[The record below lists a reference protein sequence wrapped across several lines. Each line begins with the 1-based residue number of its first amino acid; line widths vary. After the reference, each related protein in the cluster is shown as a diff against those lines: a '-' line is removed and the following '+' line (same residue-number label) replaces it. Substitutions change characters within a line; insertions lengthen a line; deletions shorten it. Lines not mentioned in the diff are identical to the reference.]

1 MTSTRY
7 VCVLALLLLAAC
19 PANAQGVP
27 GSISYQG
34 KLTNA
39 LGQPVPDGPN
49 TVQFKLYENPE
60 AGIAFWTSE
69 PESVTTIGGVFT
81 ASIQPIFATDLAGR
95 TDVWLEVWA
104 AVPPDSLVALYPRV
118 KLASTPFALRA
129 ADLVLPFTALT
140 SSSSPAFQVES
151 SGGVA
156 GWFIADWANSSDA
169 FWVTN
174 NGTGA
179 AAWLASWNPD
189 STRPALQVSTRGSYP
204 ALEVYSG
211 SGLAADFQGTVQMTG
226 FTLAAYTSPGYVLTS
241 DASGAGA
248 WQAPYTGADRWSLT
262 GNAGTVSGT
271 DFLGTTDSQPVEFR
285 ANNNRVLLLKYA
297 THSNFPINT
306 YSANVIGGYSTNG
319 AWNGVVGGT
328 VGGGGAESYN
338 VLSGNHYYYY
348 NTVTDDFGTV
358 AGGMSNTAGNGDLFG
373 STSNASYATVGGG
386 YSNMAKGMASTV
398 PGGYSSIALGDYS
411 FAAGRRAYADYAG
424 SFVWGDSTDADIR
437 SGGTNT
443 FVARASGG
451 TWFWSNS
458 TATTGVVLYS
468 GNGSWSNACDR
479 ALKEGFAPVEA
490 SRLLDRLASMPVQT
504 WNYKSQDRSV
514 RHIGPTAQDFAA
526 AFNVGED
533 DKHISSTDADG
544 VSLAAIQAL
553 YKLIQDKDAQIK
565 AGDERAAALEARLAQ
580 LEKTVAALAK
590 GK

>member
-1 MTSTRY
+1 
-7 VCVLALLLLAAC
+7 
-19 PANAQGVP
+19 
-27 GSISYQG
+27 
-34 KLTNA
+34 
-39 LGQPVPDGPN
+39 
-49 TVQFKLYENPE
+49 
-60 AGIAFWTSE
+60 
-69 PESVTTIGGVFT
+69 
-81 ASIQPIFATDLAGR
+81 
-95 TDVWLEVWA
+95 
-104 AVPPDSLVALYPRV
+104 
-118 KLASTPFALRA
+118 
-129 ADLVLPFTALT
+129 
-140 SSSSPAFQVES
+140 
-151 SGGVA
+151 
-156 GWFIADWANSSDA
+156 
-169 FWVTN
+169 
-174 NGTGA
+174 
-179 AAWLASWNPD
+179 
-189 STRPALQVSTRGSYP
+189 
-204 ALEVYSG
+204 
-211 SGLAADFQGTVQMTG
+211 
-226 FTLAAYTSPGYVLTS
+226 
-241 DASGAGA
+241 
-248 WQAPYTGADRWSLT
+248 
-262 GNAGTVSGT
+262 
-271 DFLGTTDSQPVEFR
+271 
-285 ANNNRVLLLKYA
+285 
-297 THSNFPINT
+297 
-306 YSANVIGGYSTNG
+306 
-319 AWNGVVGGT
+319 
-328 VGGGGAESYN
+328 
-338 VLSGNHYYYY
+338 
-348 NTVTDDFGTV
+348 
-358 AGGMSNTAGNGDLFG
+358 
-373 STSNASYATVGGG
+373 
-386 YSNMAKGMASTV
+386 MASTV